1 MYGYL
6 FFFLILLFAM
16 KAIDKNIPKKP
27 EKKKSFNYEARRK
40 SNFSTETYT
49 NYSSYAN
56 SYQKR
61 QLLTNREQAA
71 YYELRKLADQ
81 KGLLICPKIRLLD
94 LVEPKGDA
102 SNQQALINKV
112 WSKHVDFVICNQSMH
127 VVCIIELDDTTH
139 LRQDRMERDQF
150 VDEVLQGAG
159 YRIIHTW
166 SITPD
171 IFNFMEVHIERNGPT
186 FEEWKARRNEEKEV
200 Q

>member
-1 MYGYL
+1 M
-6 FFFLILLFAM
+6 FEILLIV
-16 KAIDKNIPKKP
+16 AIIFIG
-27 EKKKSFNYEARRK
+27 KSI
-40 SNFSTETYT
+40 TETKKQGSNGYRSKESKRPVKNFT
-49 NYSSYAN
+49 NYGSYAN
-56 SYQKR
+56 SYQKK

-186 FEEWKARRNEEKEV
+186 FEEWKARRNEEKG
-200 Q
+200 

>member
-1 MYGYL
+1 M
-6 FFFLILLFAM
+6 FEILLIV
-16 KAIDKNIPKKP
+16 AIIFIG
-27 EKKKSFNYEARRK
+27 KSI
-40 SNFSTETYT
+40 TETKKQGSNGYRSKESKRPVKNFT
-49 NYSSYAN
+49 NYGSYAN
-56 SYQKR
+56 SYQKK
-61 QLLTNREQAA
+61 QLLTNREQDA

-186 FEEWKARRNEEKEV
+186 FEEWKARRNEEKG
-200 Q
+200 